1 MKKNDRNYY
10 ITLIGLLL
18 TATGLYLVK
27 AISEPKGIM
36 QALPYVLIGIG
47 CGAFGNGTGNIIR
60 AKAIGNRPELKK
72 RIEIEEN
79 DERNILIS
87 NQAKAKAYDL
97 MIFVF
102 GALLLTFVL
111 MGMDLIPV
119 LLLVFAYL
127 FVVFSSI
134 YYRSKYEKK
143 M

>member
-1 MKKNDRNYY
+1 MKKNDRDYF
-10 ITLIGLLL
+10 IALIGLLM
-18 TATGLYLVK
+18 TAAGLYFVK
-27 AISEPKGIM
+27 EISEPEGVM
-36 QALPYVLIGIG
+36 LALPYVLIGIG
-47 CGAFGNGTGNIIR
+47 CGAFGSGTGNIIR

-102 GALLLTFVL
+102 GALLLSFAF
-111 MGMDLIPV
+111 MGMNLIPV
-119 LLLVFAYL
+119 LMLVFAYL

-134 YYRSKYEKK
+134 YYRSKYEKR